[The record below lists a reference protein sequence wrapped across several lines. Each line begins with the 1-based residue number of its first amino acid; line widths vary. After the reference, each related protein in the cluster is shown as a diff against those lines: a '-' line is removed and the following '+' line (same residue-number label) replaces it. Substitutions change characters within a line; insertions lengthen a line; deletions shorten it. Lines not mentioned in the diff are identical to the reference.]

1 VLSRTTRAGAT
12 ISFTYDNLNRATAKT
27 SAAGNVNYDYDLA
40 GRLLSATDPATGNSL
55 PSVAT
60 PVSPGVRYTT
70 NYSYD
75 QLGRLCSANWNGVW
89 IACPSTG
96 PAGGTATI
104 SASFTYNN
112 LDQRAT
118 QTVSDAVFLNTPPGS
133 FGDSTTSTY
142 GTANSLNQ
150 IPTVD
155 SATLT
160 YDSNGGVTQ

>member
-1 VLSRTTRAGAT
+1 MASRGYPGGSSESYSYDANGNVLSRTTRAGAT

-89 IACPSTG
+89 IG
-96 PAGGTATI
+96 
-104 SASFTYNN
+104 
-112 LDQRAT
+112 L
-118 QTVSDAVFLNTPPGS
+118 
-133 FGDSTTSTY
+133 
-142 GTANSLNQ
+142 
-150 IPTVD
+150 
-155 SATLT
+155 SAT
-160 YDSNGGVTQ
+160 